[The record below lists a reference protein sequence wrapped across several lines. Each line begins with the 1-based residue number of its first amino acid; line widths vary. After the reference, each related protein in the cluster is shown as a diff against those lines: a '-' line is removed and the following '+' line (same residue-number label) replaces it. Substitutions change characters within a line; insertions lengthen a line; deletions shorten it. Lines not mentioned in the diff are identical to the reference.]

1 MSKKGSVYDTGMK
14 KVLDTVVSSIQN
26 GQDEMFNIT
35 ENIRQECENA
45 KIELE
50 EIRLNLTRVMKEAEV
65 LSIHEKNSRK
75 KLSAV
80 SRHFSRNSESD
91 IKEAY
96 EEAKNTQ
103 VKLILKREE
112 EKSLIK
118 KRNDIEVRLRR
129 NTETVQKAE
138 TFINKMTSVMDF
150 LVSDLKNVTN
160 KINTLEGKHDIGM
173 KIIKAQEEER
183 RRIARDI
190 HDGPAQSLASLVIK
204 SEIISKL
211 ADKNIDLMK
220 DEVSSTKKVLKNT
233 LRDIRRIMYDL
244 RPTSLDDLG
253 LVATIRR
260 LISDIEYEKGIDV
273 EFTVMN
279 EEEIPSPLI
288 RLTAFR
294 IVQEALNNA
303 CKYSQSNRIAVK
315 LDINKKNIVG
325 IVQDWGIGF
334 SSEQEKSSF
343 GIGAMKERVQLLE
356 GKLNIDSKMGRG
368 TKVMFSLLNR
378 EVEHERKY

>member
-1 MSKKGSVYDTGMK
+1 MSKKGSAYDIGMK
-14 KVLDTVVSSIQN
+14 KVLDTVISSIQN
-26 GQDEMFNIT
+26 GQDEMFTIT

-50 EIRLNLTRVMKEAEV
+50 EIRLSLERVMKEVEV
-65 LSIHEKNSRK
+65 LSIYEKNSRK
-75 KLSAV
+75 KLSVV
-80 SRHFSRNSESD
+80 SKHFNKNSETD

-112 EKSLIK
+112 EKALIK

-150 LVSDLKNVTN
+150 LVSDLKNVTE

-190 HDGPAQSLASLVIK
+190 HDGPAQSLASLVVK

-220 DEVSSTKKVLKNT
+220 DEVSSVKKVLKTT

-253 LVATIRR
+253 LVATIKR

-273 EFTVMN
+273 DFTVMN
-279 EEEIPSPLI
+279 EEEITSPLI

-303 CKYSQSNRIAVK
+303 CKYSQSKRIAVK
-315 LDINKKNIVG
+315 LDINKNTIVG

-334 SSEQEKSSF
+334 NSEQEKSSF

-356 GKLNIDSKMGRG
+356 GKINIDSKIGKG

>member
-1 MSKKGSVYDTGMK
+1 MSKKSSVYDTGMK

-50 EIRLNLTRVMKEAEV
+50 EIRLSLARVMKEAEV

-150 LVSDLKNVTN
+150 LVSDLKNVTD

-253 LVATIRR
+253 LVATIKR

-273 EFTVMN
+273 DFAVMN

-294 IVQEALNNA
+294 IVQESLNNA
-303 CKYSQSNRIAVK
+303 CKYSQSDRIAVK

-334 SSEQEKSSF
+334 SSEQENSSF

-356 GKLNIDSKMGRG
+356 GKINIDSKIGKG